1 MIGTAPYMS
10 PEQARGAP
18 VDRRTDIWA
27 FGCVLF
33 EMLTGRLAFDGN
45 TRSDIVAGILEK
57 EPDWPTLPADTP
69 LPCVGSSVAAS
80 RRIIAAASVTL
91 ATSSSSSRTSH
102 RRQSPGDPEP
112 IERGSSRRRR
122 RNRAWLRSAAL
133 AAAGA
138 VRRSPR
144 RHSLA
149 TRRFVGAPEAK

>member
-57 EPDWPTLPADTP
+57 EPDWATLPADTP
-69 LPCVGSSVAAS
+69 D
-80 RRIIAAASVTL
+80 RRA
-91 ATSSSSSRTSH
+91 
-102 RRQSPGDPEP
+102 P
-112 IERGSSRRRR
+112 
-122 RNRAWLRSAAL
+122 
-133 AAAGA
+133 
-138 VRRSPR
+138 
-144 RHSLA
+144 
-149 TRRFVGAPEAK
+149 GAPALPREGSAPPLP

>member
-45 TRSDIVAGILEK
+45 TRSDIVAGILER
-57 EPDWPTLPADTP
+57 EPDWATLPADTP
-69 LPCVGSSVAAS
+69 A
-80 RRIIAAASVTL
+80 
-91 ATSSSSSRTSH
+91 
-102 RRQSPGDPEP
+102 
-112 IERGSSRRRR
+112 
-122 RNRAWLRSAAL
+122 
-133 AAAGA
+133 A
-138 VRRSPR
+138 VRRLLRRCLEKDQRRRFRDIGDIKLELEDIASADAPSDPGRSHRSRPRAVPQPRVAAIGGVGRRGSARRRPR

-149 TRRFVGAPEAK
+149 T